1 MPTLS
6 VNAQVS
12 QQYDS
17 FLGLPGSR
25 QFSAGV
31 NGALNVPLYQGGGEY
46 SSIRKAKEVLGKA
59 RLNADAQRDRV
70 RANVVSSYGLL
81 DTARSQIKS
90 DQATV
95 KAAELALKGVR
106 DEAQVG
112 QRTTLDVLNAQQ
124 TLLNARANLVISQRD
139 RVVASYAILAAIG
152 RLTAETLNLNVVRYD
167 PVVHFEQVKYKWY
180 GTDTPDR

>member
-1 MPTLS
+1 
-6 VNAQVS
+6 
-12 QQYDS
+12 
-17 FLGLPGSR
+17 
-25 QFSAGV
+25 
-31 NGALNVPLYQGGGEY
+31 
-46 SSIRKAKEVLGKA
+46 VLGKA

-81 DTARSQIKS
+81 DTARSQIRS

-139 RVVASYAILAAIG
+139 RVVASYAVLAAIG